1 MQRAKP
7 IRFGEVL
14 VVERDGAGR
23 EGGLGS
29 VVVLLL
35 LASSVCGTGVGV

>member
-23 EGGLGS
+23 EGGWGL
-29 VVVLLL
+29 VVAALLL
-35 LASSVCGTGVGV
+35 SSVCGTGVGV